1 MARWTAAAPR
11 SPRAALRHA
20 IHHIRR
26 NTGAVHLLS
35 VSRPMQSK
43 EESLLHAA
51 LRGDLPELQQA
62 LAAGADPAKQVV
74 TGGLR
79 PLHAAAAA
87 GLAAAVPLLVAAGA
101 AVDGQVFDYWPALD
115 ELHSRGW
122 LELGSPLVGALNT
135 ASDGATALHI
145 AAVRGDA
152 ATVQALLDAGEMDWQ
167 AQMDWQALPW
177 VSVRW
182 LQATKGLEL

>member
-1 MARWTAAAPR
+1 MARWTAAAPC

-35 VSRPMQSK
+35 VLRPMQSK

-74 TGGLR
+74 PGGLR

-87 GLAAAVPLLVAAGA
+87 GLAAAVPLLVAA
-101 AVDGQVFDYWPALD
+101 VDGQVFDYWPALD

-122 LELGSPLVGALNT
+122 LESGSPLVDALNT

-145 AAVRGDA
+145 AAVLGDA

-167 AQMDWQALPW
+167 AQMDWHALPW